1 MEFEEKTLTSE
12 CIYNGKVIDVL
23 RDEVEIATGRHSFR
37 EVVKHSG
44 GVVIVAVK
52 NETDMAEPS
61 ILMVKQFRYP
71 INEVVFEL
79 PAGKLEKG
87 ENPDLACKRELEE
100 ETGYAAENWK
110 SLGFI
115 NTSPGFC
122 DEKLYLYLATGLKFV
137 GEHPDEGEIIQ
148 AYEFKLSEVEKM
160 ILNGEI
166 NDAKTICAI
175 HRAFYGVEL

>member
-1 MEFEEKTLTSE
+1 MEFQEKTLTSE

-23 RDEVEIATGRHSFR
+23 RDEVEIATGRHSYR

-44 GVVIVAVK
+44 GVVMVAIK
-52 NETDMAEPS
+52 EINSKKDAK
-61 ILMVKQFRYP
+61 ILLVKQFRYP
-71 INEVVFEL
+71 INQVVFEL

-87 ENPDLACKRELEE
+87 EDPNLACKRELEE
-100 ETGYAAENWK
+100 ETGYRAQNWK
-110 SLGFI
+110 SLGYI

-122 DEKLYLYLATGLKFV
+122 DEKLYLYLATDLEFV

-148 AYEFKLSEVEKM
+148 AYEFNLSEVKEM
-160 ILNGEI
+160 IYNGQI

-175 HRAFYGVEL
+175 YRAEAEL